1 MENLNMYKFMGKIAL
16 EYRLSLESVCRLM
29 KIEPTDENK
38 GLVYET
44 ILRTSNDKYSDDFQY
59 LFGYETLNEKKEVS
73 SVAYRKALIFLTRY
87 VNAKRRN
94 DKEAVSA
101 VLKELTKTDSDF
113 RSLLGRKFDEPLT
126 EEEVTIISK
135 YRIKYCV
142 ARNLVSD
149 ILDIGSKKISIAE
162 KKINDD
168 IMKAKLQML
177 SEYQGS
183 QFVKD
188 VLKSHIK

>member
-1 MENLNMYKFMGKIAL
+1 MENLSMYKFMGKIAL

-44 ILRTSNDKYSDDFQY
+44 ILKASKDNSYFCFQY

-94 DKEAVSA
+94 DKEAVST

-113 RSLLGRKFDEPLT
+113 RSLLGRKFGEPLT

-149 ILDIGSKKISIAE
+149 ILDIGRRKISIAE

-177 SEYQGS
+177 SEYQES
-183 QFVKD
+183 YFVKD
-188 VLKSHIK
+188 VLTSHIK

>member
-44 ILRTSNDKYSDDFQY
+44 ILKASKGNSYFYFQY

-101 VLKELTKTDSDF
+101 VLKELTKTDSNF

-142 ARNLVSD
+142 ARNLVSN

-188 VLKSHIK
+188 VLTSHIK